1 MIYDVAARSRRL
13 AVGGVS
19 LLLLGSATA
28 VALAGGS
35 AAPTPPRSALVPNA
49 VAFRDDRNGVLG
61 TGWKGCVDRAWHCRL
76 QGTISVTSDGG
87 KTWRVV
93 RRMPSPVVYAAFFH
107 DAYYVRL
114 LNGVTYWA
122 DSAGRSWRRGHRV
135 SFAGYCPKG
144 WTAGTSSDFLDS
156 NLAPPWSICVGEPG
170 AGNQAKAV
178 YRGKKRVAFTPLSS
192 HGGYGGISTYG
203 YPGGIAGD
211 YDGFGLIWESRGTL
225 YVTHDGGYHW
235 HALPKVARPEVDVGA
250 WADADVGP
258 RRTAFVLLSIGDS
271 QKRRLITTS
280 DAGRTWRV
288 VHRWTGTSTG

>member
-28 VALAGGS
+28 VALAGSS
-35 AAPTPPRSALVPNA
+35 AVPSPPRSALVPNA
-49 VAFRDDRNGVLG
+49 VAFRNDRNGVLG
-61 TGWKGCVDRAWHCRL
+61 TGWEGCVDRAWHCRL
-76 QGTISVTSDGG
+76 QGKISVTSDGG

-122 DSAGRSWRRGHRV
+122 DSAGLSWRRGHRG

-156 NLAPPWSICVGEPG
+156 NLTPPWSICVGEPG
-170 AGNQAKAV
+170 AGNQDTKQPKA
-178 YRGKKRVAFTPLSS
+178 RSEKCNHPSKGENL
-192 HGGYGGISTYG
+192 
-203 YPGGIAGD
+203 AG
-211 YDGFGLIWESRGTL
+211 LTQSES
-225 YVTHDGGYHW
+225 
-235 HALPKVARPEVDVGA
+235 PE
-250 WADADVGP
+250 
-258 RRTAFVLLSIGDS
+258 F
-271 QKRRLITTS
+271 RLVQA
-280 DAGRTWRV
+280 AG
-288 VHRWTGTSTG
+288 HSYKSAC